1 MDKASPDPG
10 YHPYIFPESKLID
23 HEREKLGV
31 GGGGRVEDREREHN
45 LFESILHL

>member
-23 HEREKLGV
+23 HEREKLG
-31 GGGGRVEDREREHN
+31 GGGVEDREREHN